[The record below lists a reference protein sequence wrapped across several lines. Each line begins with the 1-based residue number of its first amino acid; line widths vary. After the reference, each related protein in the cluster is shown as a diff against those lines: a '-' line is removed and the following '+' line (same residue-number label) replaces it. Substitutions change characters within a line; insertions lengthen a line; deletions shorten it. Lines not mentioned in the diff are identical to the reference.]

1 MKTTFTPPHL
11 RIFLIAVTMLAASRL
26 FAQTN
31 WTLTGNQLYTFN
43 TFVGVG
49 TTTPAANFQVK
60 LDYGGWQVLPSP
72 SSVLK
77 VNYTS
82 PTYVNSEFFNV
93 MSDGK
98 IGIGNDAPIDWLHL
112 THTDDDRGF
121 TIDRNSETS
130 ANSLL
135 TFAHSGNPW
144 FHIGMSWNKN
154 TDHDFFISRYA
165 ATGPDF
171 YMNTSGQIG
180 IGTMFFSNP
189 SVKLQ
194 VSSGNLRVENND
206 IEINQGELIIYG
218 GALTLKGNG
227 GNNNFKITANG
238 YVRARQVVVDLVAI
252 PDYVFANDYK
262 LMTLADLEK
271 YIAQNKH
278 LPNVPSASEY
288 EAKGEIDMTQLQ
300 IKMLEKIEELTLY
313 ILELKKENEAQNSR
327 ILLLQNQLNTLTH

>member
-11 RIFLIAVTMLAASRL
+11 RIFLIAVTMLAASRV

-31 WTLTGNQLYTFN
+31 WTLTGNQLFTFN

-49 TTTPAANFQVK
+49 TTTPAANFHVK
-60 LDYGGWQVLPSP
+60 LDYGGWGATPVLTP
-72 SSVLK
+72 VFK
-77 VNYTS
+77 VNFTDPAYA
-82 PTYVNSEFFNV
+82 NFEFFNV

-98 IGIGNDAPIDWLHL
+98 IGIGNDAPIDWLHI
-112 THTDDDRGF
+112 THTDDDKGL
-121 TIDRNSETS
+121 TLDRTSETS
-130 ANSLL
+130 ANTLL

-144 FHIGMSWNKN
+144 FYIGMSWNKN
-154 TDHDFFISRYA
+154 TDHDFFISRYG

-180 IGTMFFSNP
+180 IGTTIFSNP

-194 VSSGNLRVENND
+194 VSSGSLRVENND

-218 GALTLKGNG
+218 GALTLKGSG

-252 PDYVFANDYK
+252 PDYVFAKDYK
-262 LMTLADLEK
+262 LMALADLEK
-271 YIAQNKH
+271 YIMQNKH
-278 LPNVPSASEY
+278 LPNIPSASEY
-288 EAKGEIDMTQLQ
+288 EAKGELDLRELQL
-300 IKMLEKIEELTLY
+300 KMLEKIEELTLY
-313 ILELKKENEAQNSR
+313 ILELKRENQAQGDQ
-327 ILLLQNQLNTLTH
+327 ILFLQNKLQPQTN

>member
-1 MKTTFTPPHL
+1 
-11 RIFLIAVTMLAASRL
+11 MLCSSHL

-49 TTTPAANFQVK
+49 TTTPAANFHVK
-60 LDYGGWQVLPSP
+60 LDYGGWTVFPGNPDPIFKISYLDPS
-72 SSVLK
+72 
-77 VNYTS
+77 YTNFE
-82 PTYVNSEFFNV
+82 YFNV
-93 MSDGK
+93 LTTGLV
-98 IGIGNDAPIDWLHL
+98 GIGTDAPIDWLHL
-112 THTDDDRGF
+112 THSDDARGL
-121 TIDRNSETS
+121 TIDRISETS

-135 TFAHSGNPW
+135 TFAHNGNPW
-144 FHIGMSWNKN
+144 FYIGMSWNKN

-165 ATGPDF
+165 ATRPDF
-171 YMNTSGQIG
+171 YMNSSGQIG
-180 IGTMFFSNP
+180 IGTTIFSNS

-194 VSSGNLRVENND
+194 VSSGSLRVENND

-218 GALTLKGNG
+218 GALTLKGSG

-238 YVRARQVVVDLVAI
+238 YVRARQVVVDLVTI
-252 PDYVFANDYK
+252 PDYVFSNEYK

-271 YIAQNKH
+271 YIEQNRH

-288 EAKGEIDMTQLQ
+288 EAKGEIDITQLQ

-313 ILELKKENEAQNSR
+313 ILELKKENQAQSSQ
-327 ILLLQNQLNTLTH
+327 ILFLQNRLSTLTH